1 MYVQKYTII
10 IVSATKK
17 DGLIRF
23 DEKEGV
29 KSL

>member
-10 IVSATKK
+10 IVSAAEK